1 MSESNFVARNI
12 TNKFNKFSER
22 ILKKQAE
29 NEKLP
34 PNVCLR
40 CNRIVKDTK
49 LIMTGKTFNELCEDM
64 CTKFDIHSAKMI
76 TPEIKKAME
85 KYLEEQQTKYCKPAY
100 VCNSCALKCK
110 Q

>member
-1 MSESNFVARNI
+1 MSEIKTVARNI
-12 TNKFNKFSER
+12 TSKFNKISER
-22 ILKKQAE
+22 ILKKQAKTT
-29 NEKLP
+29 KLS

-49 LIMTGKTFNELCEDM
+49 LIMTWKTFNELCEDM

-85 KYLEEQQTKYCKPAY
+85 KYLEKQQTKYCKPAY
-100 VCNSCALKCK
+100 VCNSFALKYK
-110 Q
+110 